1 MTARGRQ
8 AAWPL
13 LLPALLVLG
22 AVQLYPMLV
31 VLWLSL
37 ERRIPVFHLA
47 EFVGLANYRF
57 LLEDPRFWQALW
69 TTAYF
74 TVVSVG
80 LELLWGGGIALLLH
94 RRRRLR
100 GLALA
105 GFLLPWALP
114 GVVSAKMFTWL
125 LYPDGGLVNYLLGLG
140 GGPAQIN
147 WLGDPAWAIHAVILA
162 DAWRT
167 TPFVL
172 LLLLAG
178 LELIPHEVY
187 EAAVVDGAGRWRS
200 FVHVTLPMLAPVL
213 GVTLLIR
220 TIDALRVFDV
230 IYVLTGGGPAAT
242 TETLTVYAYRTF
254 FGTLQFGYG
263 ATLAVATLLTTLI
276 LAGGY
281 LALVA
286 PTTRPAAEGA

>member
-1 MTARGRQ
+1 MARRPG
-8 AAWPL
+8 AWPF
-13 LLPALLVLG
+13 LLPALVVLG
-22 AVQLYPMLV
+22 AVQLYPTLV

-37 ERRIPVFHLA
+37 ERRIPVFGIA

-94 RRRRLR
+94 RRRRR
-100 GLALA
+100 GLLLA

-114 GVVSAKMFTWL
+114 GVVSAKTFTWL
-125 LYPDGGLVNYLLGLG
+125 LYPDGGLVNYLLGAA
-140 GGPAQIN
+140 GGPAGIN

-172 LLLLAG
+172 LLVLAG
-178 LELIPHEVY
+178 LELIPREVH
-187 EAAVVDGAGRWRS
+187 EAAAVDGAGKWRG
-200 FVHVTLPMLAPVL
+200 FIHVTLPLLGPVL
-213 GVTLLIR
+213 GITLLIR

-263 ATLAVATLLTTLI
+263 ATLAVTTLLAALV

-281 LALVA
+281 LALIA

>member
-1 MTARGRQ
+1 MTRRPG
-8 AAWPL
+8 AWPF
-13 LLPALLVLG
+13 LLPAVVVLG
-22 AVQLYPMLV
+22 AIQLYPTLAV
-31 VLWLSL
+31 FWLSL
-37 ERRIPVFHLA
+37 ERRIPVFEVA

-57 LLEDPRFWQALW
+57 LLEDPRFWQALG

-100 GLALA
+100 GLLLA

-114 GVVSAKMFTWL
+114 GVVSAKMFEWL
-125 LYPDGGLVNYLLGLG
+125 LYPDGGLVNSLLGAA
-140 GGPAQIN
+140 GGPAGIN

-172 LLLLAG
+172 LLVLAG
-178 LELIPHEVY
+178 LELIPHEVH
-187 EAAVVDGAGRWRS
+187 EAAAVDGAGRWRG
-200 FVHVTLPMLAPVL
+200 FVHVTLPLLAPVL
-213 GVTLLIR
+213 GVALLIR

-230 IYVLTGGGPAAT
+230 IYVLTGGGPAGT
-242 TETLTVYAYRTF
+242 TETLTVYAYRIF

-263 ATLAVATLLTTLI
+263 AALAVATLLAALI

-281 LALVA
+281 LRLVA
-286 PTTRPAAEGA
+286 PATRPAAEGA